1 MQSKVPKTDFFA
13 LIIYLFINT
22 LFVYKYTS
30 RFASTPWLWIA
41 VYLICISALVF
52 LLYKDFDFKP
62 HRKTSNSI
70 FVVFVV
76 FIALI
81 LTLIMLH
88 FDPGHI
94 RVGRFPA
101 LEDWIARLLN
111 GQYPYISPTRPSGF
125 PFLFLLAMPFYLLGD
140 LGLLQIFAFLIYVL
154 ILQSRHGS
162 EGTNRVRTLI
172 LLTAS
177 PVFLYE
183 IAVRSDLFSN
193 MVLVIL
199 YMMFCEN
206 RARDAKKIPALLI
219 MGFVGGLLLATR
231 GIVLLIFA
239 LYFGYLFKNQLKRGL
254 FFLTGIITGFIIVI
268 LPFALWNIEYFM
280 RHGPFTIQTSYLPF
294 WLSILLVFL
303 CIYFAGRATS
313 PMLVYRYITSI
324 LFAAVFIAFV
334 ISLIGRGWVDT
345 ISGDRFDISYFCFT
359 LPFLL
364 LLLDYGRASAHMDGK
379 VFSRSDKLLPLK

>member
-1 MQSKVPKTDFFA
+1 MQSKVSNPEFFA
-13 LIIYLFINT
+13 LTIYLFINT

-30 RFASTPWLWIA
+30 RFTSTPWLWIA
-41 VYLICISALVF
+41 CYLICISALVF
-52 LLYKDFDFKP
+52 LFYKDFDLKI

-70 FVVFVV
+70 FVVSVV
-76 FIALI
+76 FISLT

-154 ILQSRHGS
+154 ILRSRYGG

-172 LLTAS
+172 LLTTS

-206 RARDAKKIPALLI
+206 RVRDTKIPALLI

-231 GIVLLIFA
+231 GIVLLIFL

-254 FFLTGIITGFIIVI
+254 LFLTGIITGFIIVI
-268 LPFALWNIEYFM
+268 LPFAFWNIEYFM
-280 RHGPFTIQTSYLPF
+280 RHGPFSIQTSYLPF
-294 WLSILLVFL
+294 WLSILLIFL

-313 PMLVYRYITSI
+313 PIIVYRYITSM

-345 ISGDRFDISYFCFT
+345 IFGDRFDISYFCFT

-364 LLLDYGRASAHMDGK
+364 LLLDYGRASANMDGK
-379 VFSRSDKLLPLK
+379 VFGRFDRLLPLK

>member
-1 MQSKVPKTDFFA
+1 MQSKISNTEFFA
-13 LIIYLFINT
+13 LTIYLFINT
-22 LFVYKYTS
+22 LFVYKYAS
-30 RFASTPWLWIA
+30 RFVSTPWIWIA
-41 VYLICISALVF
+41 CYVICISTLVVLF
-52 LLYKDFDFKP
+52 YKDFDSEP
-62 HRKTSNSI
+62 HRKRSNAV
-70 FVVFVV
+70 FVVSVV
-76 FIALI
+76 FIALT

-94 RVGRFPA
+94 RVGRYPA

-154 ILQSRHGS
+154 ILQYRHGS

-172 LLTAS
+172 LLAGS

-206 RARDAKKIPALLI
+206 RVRDAKIPALLI
-219 MGFVGGLLLATR
+219 TGFVGGLLLATR
-231 GIVLLIFA
+231 GIVLLIFL
-239 LYFGYLFKNQLKRGL
+239 LYFGYLFKNQLKRSF
-254 FFLTGIITGFIIVI
+254 FFLTGIIAGFIIVV
-268 LPFALWNIEYFM
+268 LPFAFWNIEYFM
-280 RHGPFTIQTSYLPF
+280 RHGPLTIQTSYLPL
-294 WLSILLVFL
+294 WLSILLIL
-303 CIYFAGRATS
+303 PCIYLAGRATS
-313 PMLVYRYITSI
+313 PILVYKYITSM

-334 ISLIGRGWVDT
+334 ISLVGRGWVDT
-345 ISGDRFDISYFCFT
+345 IFGDRFDISYFCFT

-364 LLLDYGRASAHMDGK
+364 LLLDYGRVNSNMGGK
-379 VFSRSDKLLPLK
+379 VFGRSGKLLPLK

>member
-1 MQSKVPKTDFFA
+1 MQSKVSNPEFFA
-13 LIIYLFINT
+13 LTIYLFINT

-30 RFASTPWLWIA
+30 RFTSTPWLWIA
-41 VYLICISALVF
+41 CYLICISALVF
-52 LLYKDFDFKP
+52 LFYKDFDLKI

-70 FVVFVV
+70 FVVSVV
-76 FIALI
+76 FIS
-81 LTLIMLH
+81 LTLTFIMLH

-154 ILQSRHGS
+154 ILRSRYGG

-206 RARDAKKIPALLI
+206 RVRDTKIPALLI

-231 GIVLLIFA
+231 GIVLLIFL

-254 FFLTGIITGFIIVI
+254 LFLTGIITGFIIVI
-268 LPFALWNIEYFM
+268 LPFAFWNIEYFM
-280 RHGPFTIQTSYLPF
+280 RHGPFSIQTSYLPF
-294 WLSILLVFL
+294 WLSILLIFL

-313 PMLVYRYITSI
+313 PIIVYRYITSM

-345 ISGDRFDISYFCFT
+345 IFGDRFDISYFCFT

-364 LLLDYGRASAHMDGK
+364 LLLDYGRASANMDGK
-379 VFSRSDKLLPLK
+379 VFGRFDRLLPLK